1 MTKSFGNIIK
11 FILFL
16 GVGIF
21 LVWLITHKLTPTQWH
36 RISQAFREANY
47 WLLIPIFVLGF
58 FSFFFRALR
67 WRLLIRPLGYETG
80 IFTIFS
86 ATMIGY
92 MANLAIPRMGEV
104 TRCGLV
110 ARYERIPVDKVIGT
124 MLVERVIDVVC
135 LAAVMALTVLGQL
148 DIVGDFF
155 YRNILVKL
163 RPASVEAGW
172 PLYLTILGILVV
184 TVLVV
189 WIFSRVFRHSGWFRK
204 LRKLAR
210 GVKTGFLSIGKL
222 RQKKQFLLHTVLIWL
237 CYFLMV
243 YVGFQCFSETSGL
256 SVGAGLSVL
265 SFGSIGMILTQGGI
279 GAYQLI
285 VEKTLELY
293 GIMEAYGFAFGWLS
307 WIAQTLLILVLG
319 FSCIL
324 GTTFLKRKKTSAK
337 LPCSE
342 ATVDPM
348 ESDR

>member
-1 MTKSFGNIIK
+1 MTKTLGNIIK
-11 FILFL
+11 FIVFL
-16 GVGIF
+16 GVGVF

-47 WLLIPIFVLGF
+47 WLLIPVAVLGF

-80 IFTIFS
+80 IFSIFS

-92 MANLAIPRMGEV
+92 MANLAVPRMGEV

-110 ARYERIPVDKVIGT
+110 ARYEGIPVDKVIGT

-135 LAAVMALTVLGQL
+135 LALVMAVTVLGQL

-155 YRNILVKL
+155 YRNVLGKL
-163 RPASVEAGW
+163 RPEAAGNRW
-172 PLYLTILGILVV
+172 PLYLALLSVALAGL
-184 TVLVV
+184 LLV
-189 WIFSRVFRHSGWFRK
+189 WIASRVFRRSRWFIR
-204 LRKLAR
+204 LVALAR
-210 GVKTGFLSIGKL
+210 GVQMGFLSIARL
-222 RQKKQFLLHTVLIWL
+222 RDRGQFLLHTVLIWL

-243 YVGFQCFSETSGL
+243 YAGFQCFSQTSGL
-256 SVGAGLSVL
+256 GVGAGLSVL

-307 WIAQTLLILVLG
+307 WIAQTLLILLLG
-319 FSCIL
+319 FYCII
-324 GTTFLKRKKTSAK
+324 GTAFLKRKKTAARDEQ
-337 LPCSE
+337 PE
-342 ATVDPM
+342 TAAGPAGP
-348 ESDR
+348 